1 MIKPFMCIVTAFV
14 SFIYFAIKLQGTVLR

>member
-14 SFIYFAIKLQGTVLR
+14 SFIYFAIKLQGTALR